1 MAYTHIGD
9 GERHSVFDA
18 DKRFTINAITRA
30 IRNQTEGKTVLMQGD
45 HDSEVFTFE
54 CPRYVEGHDMARS
67 TEAQVHFDNEGNR
80 DRYVA
85 DDLAAD
91 PSDDAKV
98 TFTWKVSGNA
108 TGRAG
113 KLSFNVKFRCY
124 DGAEITYEWNSD
136 SFELDVKPSKN
147 NDKHIAMREADAIA
161 QMRED
166 LESHIEKTFDSR
178 LKVEKWTFTLDD
190 GTKVEKEVWVP

>member
-1 MAYTHIGD
+1 MAYTHIGVD
-9 GERHSVFDA
+9 GKHIVSDA

-30 IRNQTEGKTVLMQGD
+30 IRNQTEGKTAIMQGD

-54 CPRYVEGHDMARS
+54 CPRFIEGHDMAQS

-85 DDLAAD
+85 RDLAAD
-91 PSDDAKV
+91 PADDTKV
-98 TFTWKVSGNA
+98 TFTWKVSDNA

-136 SFELDVKPSKN
+136 SFELDVKQSKN
-147 NDKHIAMREADAIA
+147 HDSHIAMREADAIA
-161 QMRED
+161 QLRED
-166 LESHIEKTFDSR
+166 LMSEIESTFNAR

-190 GTKVEKEVWVP
+190 GTRVVKEVWVP